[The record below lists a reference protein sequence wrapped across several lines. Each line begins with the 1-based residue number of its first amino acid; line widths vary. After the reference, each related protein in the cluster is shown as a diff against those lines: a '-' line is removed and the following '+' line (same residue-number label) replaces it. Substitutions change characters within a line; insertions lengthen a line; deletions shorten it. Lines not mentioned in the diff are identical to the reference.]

1 MGRYVCNSLYYIRA
15 RVCWCLQWGIVHVL
29 LVMRMSNGSITG
41 YFTTANVC
49 MALQPSTG
57 LHALHPIIAQC
68 GTDVCADVTQ
78 CVGRSIPHCAGLTDR
93 RDETHHQLLPEG
105 GPTGSNPVA
114 GNKVLTTA
122 LPARASCITS
132 CLFVLGC
139 VHLLQL

>member
-1 MGRYVCNSLYYIRA
+1 M
-15 RVCWCLQWGIVHVL
+15 HVP

-41 YFTTANVC
+41 YFTATKVC
-49 MALQPSTG
+49 MALQRNTG

-68 GTDVCADVTQ
+68 GAYCTYVCADVAQ
-78 CVGRSIPHCAGLTDR
+78 CVGRSIPHCAGLTDG

-114 GNKVLTTA
+114 GSKVLTTA
-122 LPARASCITS
+122 LPARASCITC

-139 VHLLQL
+139 VHLRQFVVSNFPFLHFLKCA